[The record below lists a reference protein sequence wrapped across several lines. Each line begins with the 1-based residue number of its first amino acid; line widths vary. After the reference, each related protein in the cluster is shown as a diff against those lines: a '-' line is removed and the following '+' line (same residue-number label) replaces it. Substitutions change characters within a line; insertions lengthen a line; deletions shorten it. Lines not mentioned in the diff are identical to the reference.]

1 MNNFFETT
9 YEHNGRSIATDEFGM
24 REMQHRVYEKY
35 DSQYLLVKAPPASGK
50 SRALMFVALEKLR
63 CHLVKKVIVA
73 VPERSIGKSF
83 APTDLKSHGFYD
95 NWTID
100 RQYDLCTP
108 GGEPMKT
115 IAFERFMNDSNATI
129 LLCTHSTLR
138 FAYDKI
144 GSQKFN
150 NCLLAIDEFHHVSV
164 EVDSKL
170 GELIR
175 SIMNETNAHI
185 MAMTGSYFRGDC
197 AAVLSPSD
205 EFKFTK
211 VTYNY
216 YEQLN
221 GYKYL
226 KSLGI
231 GFHFYNGVYLNALKD
246 RSLLDLTKKT
256 IIYIPNVNSA
266 ESTKEKLLEV
276 DKILECIGD
285 YQYVDEYGIY
295 HLKADNGLEL
305 KIADLVDD
313 TDFDQREKVMS
324 YLRNVK
330 SPEDIDI
337 IIALGM
343 AKEGFDW
350 PFCETTL
357 TIGYRGSLTEIVQII
372 GRCTRDSANKS
383 HAQFTNL
390 VAEPNANREEIVDSV
405 NNILKAIAASLL
417 MEEVI
422 APKYYFK
429 PKNLDATGSNS
440 SNGGTFDDGHGH
452 TIFIEGF
459 RGIKS
464 DRVKDIIENDIV
476 DLKAKILQ
484 DPDIQK
490 AIGQNAPAETIN
502 YGLIPKVIRNTY
514 PDLNEDDANELS
526 TYVVI
531 DTVLSHKNIKEING
545 QKFMEFVNRLVNVT
559 ELNLDLIYSVNPFMD
574 AYEIMSKSLDARVFK
589 SIQTYIRALRLDVTE
604 DEARVLW
611 PKINDFV
618 KKFSREPNL
627 DSMDPYERRL
637 AEVLLYIRRRMM
649 EKNGGN
655 GLS

>member
-1 MNNFFETT
+1 MNNFFETQ
-9 YEHNGRSIATDEFGM
+9 YEHNGRSITTDELGM
-24 REMQHRVYEKY
+24 REMQRRVYEKY
-35 DSQYLLVKAPPASGK
+35 ESQYLLLKAPPASGK

-63 CHLVKKVIVA
+63 SKQVKKVIVA

-83 APTDLKSHGFYD
+83 ASTDLVSNGFHT
-95 NWTID
+95 NWTVT
-100 RQYDLCTP
+100 RKYDLCTP

-115 IAFERFMNDSNATI
+115 TAFAEFMDDPDATV

-144 GSQKFN
+144 GSAKFN
-150 NCLLAIDEFHHVSV
+150 GCLLAVDEFHHVSA
-164 EVDSKL
+164 EADSKL
-170 GELIR
+170 GELLR
-175 SIMNETNAHI
+175 AVMNETNAHI
-185 MAMTGSYFRGDC
+185 LAMTGSYFRGDC
-197 AAVLSPSD
+197 VAVLSPSD
-205 EFKFTK
+205 ERKFTK

-221 GYKYL
+221 GYQYL

-246 RSLLDLTKKT
+246 RNVLDLNKKT

-266 ESTKEKLLEV
+266 ESTKEKLMEV
-276 DKILECIGD
+276 DQILECIGKYKGID
-285 YQYVDEYGIY
+285 DSGIY
-295 HLKADNGLEL
+295 HVQTEDGREL

-313 TDFDQREKVMS
+313 TDFEQREKVMS

-330 SPEDIDI
+330 KPEDIDI

-372 GRCTRDSANKS
+372 GRCTRDSANKD

-390 VAEPNANREEIVDSV
+390 VAEPNANREEIVESV
-405 NNILKAIAASLL
+405 NNILKAITASLL

-422 APKYYFK
+422 APKFNFQ
-429 PKNLDATGSNS
+429 PKNLNPDGTGT
-440 SNGGTFDDGHGH
+440 NGEGGFDDGRGH
-452 TIFIEGF
+452 TVFIDGF

-464 DRVKDIIENDIV
+464 ERVKDIIENDGI

-484 DPDIQK
+484 DPDVQK
-490 AIGQNAPAETIN
+490 AIGQNVPAETIN
-502 YGLIPKVIRNTY
+502 NGLIPKVIRNVY
-514 PDLNEDDANELS
+514 PDLDDAEAKELS

-531 DTVLSHKNIKEING
+531 DTVLSHKDVKDING
-545 QKFMEFVNRLVNVT
+545 QKFLEFANRLINVN

-574 AYEIMSKSLDARVFK
+574 AYEVMSKSLDARVFK
-589 SIQTYIRALRLDVTE
+589 SVQTYIRALRIDVTE

-611 PKINDFV
+611 PQINDFV
-618 KKFSREPNL
+618 KKFQREPNL
-627 DSMDPYERRL
+627 DSVDPYERRL
-637 AEVLLYIRRRMM
+637 AEVLLYARRRKM
-649 EKNGGN
+649 EKNG
-655 GLS
+655 